1 MKIAISLLLMACGLV
16 KVCPGAD
23 RHWERWSV
31 REEETV
37 QKVMTLAGEP
47 GRIVIDNV
55 DGFVHV
61 TGTDGNQ
68 VRVSAHKTIRAETDA
83 DAQEA
88 KKEVSLQFTEKPG
101 TVSVYYDAPWRCHQG
116 QGGCPGEPK
125 NFYNVTYDID
135 VEVPRS
141 ARLVVSAV
149 NNGDIRVSSTT
160 GDFEINGINGGIKM
174 NDVAGAGDVH
184 TINGPVTV
192 SFSSNP
198 RGPCSFKSINGQ
210 LEVYFQPGL
219 AADLLFQ
226 TMNGGIY
233 TDFDVTARPTA
244 AAHGEQRDGKFIYRS
259 KGPHGARVGQGGP
272 ELSFNTLNGSIRLH
286 DTQGA
291 SKNE

>member
-1 MKIAISLLLMACGLV
+1 MKITISLLLMACGLV
-16 KVCPGAD
+16 KVCPASAHSD
-23 RHWERWSV
+23 RWSV

-37 QKVMTLAGEP
+37 QKTMTLAGEP

-55 DGFVHV
+55 EGFVHV
-61 TGTDGNQ
+61 SGTDGNE
-68 VRVSAHKTIRAETDA
+68 VRVSAHEIIRAETDA

-101 TVSVYYDAPWRCHQG
+101 TVSVYYDAPWRCHDG
-116 QGGCPGEPK
+116 QGGCRGEQK
-125 NFYNVTYDID
+125 HFYNVTYDID
-135 VEVPRS
+135 VQVPRT

-149 NNGDIRVSSTT
+149 SGDIRVGSTT
-160 GDFEINGINGGIKM
+160 GDFEINDVNGGIKM
-174 NDVAGAGDVH
+174 SDVAGAGDVH
-184 TINGPVTV
+184 TVNGPVTV

-219 AADLLFQ
+219 SADLLFQ

-233 TDFDVTARPTA
+233 TDFDVTARATA
-244 AAHGEQRDGKFIYRS
+244 AAQGEQRDGKFIYRS

-291 SKNE
+291 LKNE